1 MATAAQ
7 TYADTCASAR
17 QLDVTLTVGTYNP
30 AGQAIYPSMSA
41 TRLTPAQVATQFT
54 FEVTAGEYTIGSN
67 TCANTNTYNCWNGK
81 AVRSVQWFKMSIV
94 RVHLLLYRNFEISF
108 IVHCTIT
115 MEF

>member
-17 QLDVTLTVGTYNP
+17 QLDVTLTVGTYDP

-41 TRLTPAQVATQFT
+41 TRLTPAQVAAQFT

-81 AVRSVQWFKMSIV
+81 AVSSVQWFKMFNVQYIV
-94 RVHLLLYRNFEISF
+94 LLYSA
-108 IVHCTIT
+108 